1 MVHIALNDPTI
12 TVDWRIAGWA
22 ENVLVVM
29 LGIAMAGLA
38 AWLVLNALK
47 DVLERAA
54 KVEAL
59 KAKRNSKVADE
70 WMAAYRDEHARR
82 IAAEQKAEQEKQLRK
97 QIAKGADHAK

>member
-1 MVHIALNDPTI
+1 MANVTI
-12 TVDWRIAGWA
+12 DWRLAGWA
-22 ENVLVVM
+22 ENCLVVL
-29 LGIAMAGLA
+29 LGFALAGLA

-59 KAKRNSKVADE
+59 KAKRDSKVANE

-82 IAAEQKAEQEKQLRK
+82 IAAEQKAEQEKQLRI
-97 QIAKGADHAK
+97 QIAKGAHNA

>member
-1 MVHIALNDPTI
+1 MDRILVE
-12 TVDWRIAGWA
+12 WKIAGWA
-22 ENVLVVM
+22 ENILVVL
-29 LGIAMAGLA
+29 LGIALAGLA

-59 KAKRNSKVADE
+59 KAKRDSKVANE

-82 IAAEQKAEQEKQLRK
+82 IAAEQKAEQEKQLRI
-97 QIAKGADHAK
+97 QIAKGAHNA